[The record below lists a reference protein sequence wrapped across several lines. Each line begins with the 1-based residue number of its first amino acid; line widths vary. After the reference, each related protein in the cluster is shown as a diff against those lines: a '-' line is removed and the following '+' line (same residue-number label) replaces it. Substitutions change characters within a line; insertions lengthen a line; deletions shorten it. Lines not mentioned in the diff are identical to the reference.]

1 MKKFEVTFEGKLYD
15 YITQKMMLEYMN
27 SFFPRAEVNV
37 KTIGRKR
44 PPSMKRGFIY
54 MKNQGEKT
62 YVKKGIRDPA

>member
-37 KTIGRKR
+37 KTIRQKKTRKR

-54 MKNQGEKT
+54 MKKSGGK
-62 YVKKGIRDPA
+62 DLC